1 MTEMPRPKSNRFR
14 DTDMILIAPK
24 ESTVPLPQQLL
35 ARTTDAEDFIEGTLT
50 YHDRHQFE
58 VKLAY
63 ILPPGMQTAN
73 YRVQA
78 HFFVPRPL
86 DINARTY
93 TKEQFYRNLQDY
105 IRFKTPSIALD
116 KLVDPENKRSPLRI
130 VHQVVEN
137 LKAGIAEK
145 HATLRV
151 TNELKLF
158 GCIFRSGLRD
168 GAYRLISQLQKA
180 GEMDRSALDVLVEQ
194 ILPTGN
200 YLLDSMEQCLETYRA
215 FRTQLLASGVPSSL
229 IEDFEGVDEYLSMVV
244 EEYLNQL
251 YARLKTYDVH
261 PRIGEL
267 LNRTAKRIHAEEIY
281 RRGSGYLSVIDPETA
296 HHNEFYTYRRGS
308 LKKYISSVLYLH
320 ITHRQD
326 RQALTELGMAIAAGV
341 AMFVAIMLSM
351 WANRAFHVDSSWLVG
366 ALVVAYMIKD
376 RVKEWGRSYLGEW
389 ARGWVA
395 DFQTT
400 IIDRFTKSRVGR
412 FRQYFRFVREA
423 EVSPEVLKARHR
435 PRLYTAGDEEPE
447 VILFYEKEVSLDVR
461 KLPEERQ
468 RFQHF
473 HDILRF
479 NVSNFLFKMDEPTS
493 SILYLEPKT
502 QDQIKLSIP
511 KVYHVNVVLRLLGQ
525 DSKGKETSILQRV
538 RLILTKEGIKRVEE
552 VSTH

>member
-14 DTDMILIAPK
+14 DTDMILIAPRD
-24 ESTVPLPQQLL
+24 SQVPLPQQLL

-63 ILPPGMQTAN
+63 ILPPGTQTAK

-78 HFFVPRPL
+78 YFFVPRPL
-86 DINARTY
+86 DINSRTY

-116 KLVDPENKRSPLRI
+116 KLVDPENTRSPLHI
-130 VHQVVEN
+130 VRQVVDN

-145 HATLRV
+145 QAVLRV

-180 GEMDRSALDVLVEQ
+180 ADMDRSGLDVLVEQ
-194 ILPTGN
+194 LLPTGD
-200 YLLDSMEQCLETYRA
+200 YLLDSMEKCLDSYRS
-215 FRTQLLASGVPSSL
+215 FRTQLLAGGVPSSL

-251 YARLKTYDVH
+251 YSRLKTYDVH
-261 PRIGEL
+261 PRIAEL
-267 LNRTAKRIHAEEIY
+267 LGRTAKRINAEETY
-281 RRGSGYLSVIDPETA
+281 RRGSGYQSVIDPETA

-308 LKKYISSVLYLH
+308 LKKYVSSILYLH

-326 RQALTELGMAIAAGV
+326 RQALTELGMALAAGI
-341 AMFVAIMLSM
+341 AMFIAVMLSM
-351 WANRAFHVDSSWLVG
+351 WANRAFQVDSSWLVG
-366 ALVVAYMIKD
+366 ALVIAYMIKD
-376 RVKEWGRSYLGEW
+376 RVKEWGRSYMGDW
-389 ARGWVA
+389 ARGFVA

-400 IIDRFTKSRVGR
+400 IIDRFTKARVGR
-412 FRQYFRFVREA
+412 FRQYFRFLREQ
-423 EVSPEVLKARHR
+423 ELSSEVLKARHR
-435 PRLYTAGDEEPE
+435 PRLYTAGDEDPE
-447 VILFYEKEVSLDVR
+447 IILFYEKEVSLDVR

-502 QDQIKLSIP
+502 QEQIKLSIP
-511 KVYHVNVVLRLLGQ
+511 KVYHVNVVLRLIGE
-525 DSKGKETSILQRV
+525 DNKGKETSILQRV